1 MIMKKKEIEAKV
13 IATVQTLSDS
23 TQIKED
29 SILEDIGITSL
40 KFIRLVVEL
49 EKECEMRFEDND
61 INVSL
66 FNNIQDITN
75 YIWNKKNN
83 I

>member
-1 MIMKKKEIEAKV
+1 MIMEKKEIQAKV
-13 IATVQTLSDS
+13 ITTVQNLSDG
-23 TQIKED
+23 TLVKED

-49 EKECEMRFEDND
+49 EKECDMRFEDND

>member
-49 EKECEMRFEDND
+49 EKECKMRFEDND

>member
-1 MIMKKKEIEAKV
+1 MEKKEIQAKV
-13 IATVQTLSDS
+13 ITTVQNLSDG
-23 TQIKED
+23 TLVKED

-49 EKECEMRFEDND
+49 EKECDMRFEDND

>member
-1 MIMKKKEIEAKV
+1 MKKKEIEAKV